1 VPITR
6 GFAGAFLGA
15 LALFGCGM
23 VQDMVN
29 VEKNS
34 DAIAVAL
41 EKELGAKPLVGWN
54 IQNGTVT
61 NVSVTFPLE
70 AVSKIPVGELE
81 TKVRASVLKTFE
93 KPPGQLV
100 VSVISTE

>member
-1 VPITR
+1 MAITR

-61 NVSVTFPLE
+61 NMSVTFPLE

-81 TKVRASVLKTFE
+81 AKSARQYLRGSRNLQASWLCR
-93 KPPGQLV
+93 
-100 VSVISTE
+100 

>member
-1 VPITR
+1 MAITR
-6 GFAGAFLGA
+6 GFAGALLGA

-29 VEKNS
+29 VQKNS